1 VGGVARAGKNPV
13 VLGRVSGLYGVKGW
27 VKIHSYTDPRE
38 SILRYSNWMIDCEA
52 GWQSVQVAEGKPH
65 GKTLIARFDG
75 VEDRDAAAG
84 YVNADVAVDRD
95 ELPDTGEGEYYWSDL
110 EGLRVERQD
119 GRLIGSVAYLLETG
133 ANDVLVVRDGDDEV
147 LIPFVTGDVI
157 KRVDLAGGVISVDWE
172 WD

>member
-1 VGGVARAGKNPV
+1 MARAGKSPV

-38 SILRYSNWMIDCEA
+38 SILRYTNWLIDVDDR
-52 GWQSVQVAEGKPH
+52 WLSVNVAESRPH

-75 VEDRDAAAG
+75 VEDRDDAAA
-84 YVNADVAVDRD
+84 YVNADVGVDRG
-95 ELPDTGEGEYYWSDL
+95 ELPETGEDEYYWSDL
-110 EGLRVERQD
+110 EGLRVKRQD
-119 GRLIGSVAYLLETG
+119 GRLIGRVAYLLETG

-157 KRVDLAGGVISVDWE
+157 KGVDLAGGVISVDWD

>member
-1 VGGVARAGKNPV
+1 M
-13 VLGRVSGLYGVKGW
+13 GRVSGLYGVKGW
-27 VKIHSYTDPRE
+27 VKIHPYTDPRE
-38 SILRYSNWMIDCEA
+38 SILSYPNWMIERDA
-52 GWQSVQVAEGKPH
+52 GWQAVQVAEGRPH

-75 VEDRDAAAG
+75 IEDRDGAAG

-119 GRLIGSVAYLLETG
+119 GRLIGRVTYLLETG
-133 ANDVLVVRDGDDEV
+133 ANDVIVVRDGNDEV
-147 LIPFVTGDVI
+147 LIPFVMGEVI
-157 KRVDLAGGVISVDWE
+157 KGVDLASGVICIDWE

>member
-1 VGGVARAGKNPV
+1 M

-38 SILRYSNWMIDCEA
+38 SILRYSNWMIDRDA
-52 GWQSVQVAEGKPH
+52 GWQTVHVAESRPH

-75 VEDRDAAAG
+75 VEDRDDAAG
-84 YVNADVAVDRD
+84 YVNADIAIDRG
-95 ELPDTGEGEYYWSDL
+95 ELPATGEGEYYWSDL
-110 EGLRVERQD
+110 EGLRVEGLD
-119 GRLIGSVAYLLETG
+119 GRQFGRVAYLLETG
-133 ANDVLVVRDGDDEV
+133 ANDVLVVRDGNDEV

-157 KRVDLAGGVISVDWE
+157 KGVDLAGGVISVDWE